1 MDTDDETSSV
11 RFGYATPPLSP
22 TKTISTEGCFS
33 PRTPGSP
40 RKTRSCAFIRGIDY
54 GGEPPCFTPPASPT
68 KSKSTLCLGQLT
80 IPEVLKAPHEFAAP
94 QSDSDSPVKQH
105 VPLEP
110 GRSRV
115 PWPPT
120 PARLHSP
127 STSNEDTGSSDD
139 DASSPTALTFEP
151 RQPGSYLGKQRRF
164 RRSLSESLVA
174 AANASTIPCAA
185 DTFAT
190 DLSSQAPL
198 SPAWSQPLVPE
209 PFSPSGLRR
218 LPLRHASSPLR
229 SSQWATRG
237 GLLPSPSRKG
247 QSSTPDRFIAAR
259 RPPAVTRES
268 YELSKPCQR
277 LETDQ
282 AIGRGGR
289 RNRDPFSR
297 RLGRSGRLNEELRGL
312 RDAHSMIL
320 GRAGAQR
327 RNANLAHRR
336 SSLALG
342 IREVSAGAVW
352 NVGGPSAVSNTVVG
366 VSTGRGGML
375 GSGTNAPLYTS
386 SFLDRA
392 DPEAELEAY
401 EHRLA
406 LALDVDQA
414 DRVLQHSPS
423 PSTSH
428 GVKQLGCNSRTG
440 HIWRD
445 SAWSRDETSPRLSSF
460 DIDI

>member
-1 MDTDDETSSV
+1 MPSA
-11 RFGYATPPLSP
+11 RYGYATPPLSP

-54 GGEPPCFTPPASPT
+54 GGEPPCFTPPASPI
-68 KSKSTLCLGQLT
+68 KSKSTFCLGHLT
-80 IPEVLKAPHEFAAP
+80 IPEVLKAPHEFGTP

-105 VPLEP
+105 VPVEAGP
-110 GRSRV
+110 SRGSR
-115 PWPPT
+115 PSL
-120 PARLHSP
+120 PAHSHSP
-127 STSNEDTGSSDD
+127 STSTEDTGSSDD
-139 DASSPTALTFEP
+139 DASLPAVLRFEP
-151 RQPGSYLGKQRRF
+151 RQHRSHLGKQRKF

-174 AANASTIPCAA
+174 AANASTARCSA
-185 DTFAT
+185 DTLAS
-190 DLSSQAPL
+190 DVHSQVPL
-198 SPAWSQPLVPE
+198 SPVWSQPLVLE

-282 AIGRGGR
+282 AIGRSGR

-320 GRAGAQR
+320 GRAGVQR
-327 RNANLAHRR
+327 RNANLARRR

-423 PSTSH
+423 SATSH
-428 GVKQLGCNSRTG
+428 GMKQVGCNSRTG

-445 SAWSRDETSPRLSSF
+445 SAWSRDGISPRLSSF
-460 DIDI
+460 DIDICPTLAD